1 MDRLTR
7 VLAGLLGRA
16 AGLLPGRRR
25 DWAEAALA
33 ESGEIPAGAR
43 RAAWLSGGLWLVTQE
58 ILIRSGLRMIA
69 FAAGVTAFVWFNW
82 TGPSS
87 NSALLLNRTWMA
99 GTLLILAVLPLVI
112 RRGFGPVRGGWEA
125 RAVRVGGYA
134 LILVMIAAKAVKD
147 RDGSELGQFFAMNGK
162 LWTMQAV
169 LFVVIAFYVAG
180 LLCLTSR
187 DVRLTRWG
195 LPVVVALATVTAGV
209 LFWVDPFGASIDPT
223 NAALKWWGLAALV
236 LPVVTGVLV
245 TRLAGRD
252 PGATAVTA
260 SGQGMLA
267 ACGATAAAALI
278 LAFLTSVTIAL
289 FPHRVPLAQEPFTQ
303 GACPT
308 CARDDITIPVALRAE
323 YKHEISV
330 GQAGQS
336 PFAFLLAAPI
346 IAIVLGGIAATAAS
360 AGLPRADP
368 SGARPRPGDDGSRAT
383 APGDA

>member
-43 RAAWLSGGLWLVTQE
+43 RAAWLSGGLWLVAQE

-69 FAAGVTAFVWFNW
+69 FAAGVAAFVWFNW

-87 NSALLLNRTWMA
+87 NSALTLNRMWA
-99 GTLLILAVLPLVI
+99 IGTLLILVTLPLVI
-112 RRGFGPVRGGWEA
+112 RRQFGPVRGGWVA

-134 LILVMIAAKAVKD
+134 LIIVLIAAKAVKD
-147 RDGSELGQFFAMNGK
+147 RDGRQLGLYFSTSSTG
-162 LWTMQAV
+162 WIMQIV
-169 LFVVIAFYVAG
+169 LFGVISAYVAG
-180 LLCLTSR
+180 LLILTSQR
-187 DVRLTRWG
+187 VRPIRWALPAVIG
-195 LPVVVALATVTAGV
+195 LAAVTAGI
-209 LFWVDPFGASIDPT
+209 LYPVDPFGANLDPVT
-223 NAALKWWGLAALV
+223 PSVKWWGLAALV

-245 TRLAGRD
+245 TRLAARE
-252 PGATAVTA
+252 PRATAGTA
-260 SGQGMLA
+260 TGQGTLA
-267 ACGATAAAALI
+267 GCAALAAAAFL
-278 LAFLTSVTIAL
+278 LAVLSSVTVVL
-289 FPHRVPLAQEPFTQ
+289 FPHRVPLAQDPRTP

-308 CARDDITIPVALRAE
+308 CARDDVTIPVALRAE

-330 GQAGQS
+330 GQASQA
-336 PFAFLLAAPI
+336 PFVYLLWAPFIGIMFGGLAA
-346 IAIVLGGIAATAAS
+346 AAAS
-360 AGLPRADP
+360 AGLPRPVP
-368 SGARPRPGDDGSRAT
+368 SGNDGTRAT

>member
-16 AGLLPGRRR
+16 AGLLPARRR

-33 ESGEIPAGAR
+33 ESGEIPAGTR
-43 RAAWLSGGLWLVTQE
+43 RAAWLSGGLWLVAQE

-69 FAAGVTAFVWFNW
+69 FAAGVAAFVWLNW

-87 NSALLLNRTWMA
+87 NSALTLNRMWA
-99 GTLLILAVLPLVI
+99 IGTLLILVALPLVI
-112 RRGFGPVRGGWEA
+112 RRQFGPVRGGWVA

-134 LILVMIAAKAVKD
+134 LILVLIAAKAVKD
-147 RDGSELGQFFAMNGK
+147 RDGSELGRYFAMPSP
-162 LWTMQAV
+162 LWVMQVV
-169 LFVVIAFYVAG
+169 LFVVIAAYVAG
-180 LLCLTSR
+180 LLILTAQG
-187 DVRLTRWG
+187 VRLTRWG
-195 LPVVVALATVTAGV
+195 LPAVVAMAAVTAGV
-209 LFWVDPFGASIDPT
+209 LYWVDPYGASIDPN

-236 LPVVTGVLV
+236 LPVVAGVLV
-245 TRLAGRD
+245 TRLAARD
-252 PGATAVTA
+252 PGATVVTA

-289 FPHRVPLAQEPFTQ
+289 FPHRVPLSQDPLTQ

-308 CARDDITIPVALRAE
+308 CYRDGAVVPVALRAE
-323 YKHEISV
+323 YRYEISV
-330 GQAGQS
+330 GQSGQT

-346 IAIVLGGIAATAAS
+346 IGIALGGIAATAAS
-360 AGLPRADP
+360 AGLPRPVP
-368 SGARPRPGDDGSRAT
+368 SGNDGTRAT